1 MKDCQVKICKLLVGP
16 QKEWRALRFWLDLP
30 DKYRDMVV
38 REISVLRATEPTE
51 SVESV
56 DTLCL
61 GEKDK
66 RMRAVCPFHNPL
78 MLCMLGAFGDLG
90 VRGFRGSEDKV
101 VVLS

>member
-1 MKDCQVKICKLLVGP
+1 MSGTVAEEGQVVKHELGQDGLSLTP
-16 QKEWRALRFWLDLP
+16 ASP
-30 DKYRDMVV
+30 
-38 REISVLRATEPTE
+38 E

-78 MLCMLGAFGDLG
+78 MLCMLRAFGSLG
-90 VRGFRGSEDKV
+90 VRGFRGFRGQGGCPFITH
-101 VVLS
+101 

>member
-1 MKDCQVKICKLLVGP
+1 MESFAVLAGP
-16 QKEWRALRFWLDLP
+16 P

-90 VRGFRGSEDKV
+90 VRGFRGFRGQGGCPFITH
-101 VVLS
+101 